1 MGLSVRRYIEL
12 LTEFAPSQ
20 SHYYKHGTPN
30 GVPGLHS
37 TRVSSARFTPSR
49 TDPYNPRST
58 FMSSDHELV
67 IILDFGG
74 QYTQLIARRVRELGV
89 YSEIVPFNTTAEAI
103 RRRDPRGIILSGGPS
118 SVYEQ
123 GAPHPDPAVIQMG
136 VPVLGICYGV
146 QLMAHF
152 LGGEVKPSNRREY
165 GQAEIAVQ
173 AQSQLLA
180 GLTSPLKVWMSHG
193 DYVSRPPDGFT
204 ITAATEAAIGA
215 VEDPARKLYG
225 VQFHPEVAHTP
236 QGKEILRNF
245 LVNVCR
251 LRCDW
256 TMSSFIETTVEDI
269 KRRVGDLRAV
279 CGLSGG
285 VDSSVAAALVARA
298 VGDRQTCIFV
308 DTGLLR
314 KNEFEEVLEAYREMD
329 LNVIGV
335 AAGERFLTKL
345 AGVIDPER
353 KRKIIGNE
361 FIEIF
366 QEEARKLGHE
376 DFLVQGTL
384 YPDVIESVSVK
395 GPSAVIKSHHN
406 VGGLPE
412 KMNLRLI
419 EPLRELFKDEVRRV
433 GREMGLPEE
442 IISRQPFPGPGLAV
456 RILGEVTADRVALLQ
471 EADAI
476 VIEEIRRA
484 DHYDKVWQSFAVLLP
499 ISTVGVMGDMR
510 TYDNAIALRVVES
523 LDGMTADWARLPYE
537 VLQRISSRI
546 VSEVRGVNR
555 VVYDISSKPPST
567 IEWE

>member
-1 MGLSVRRYIEL
+1 MAL
-12 LTEFAPSQ
+12 
-20 SHYYKHGTPN
+20 N
-30 GVPGLHS
+30 
-37 TRVSSARFTPSR
+37 
-49 TDPYNPRST
+49 
-58 FMSSDHELV
+58 HETV
-67 IILDFGG
+67 IIFDFGG

-89 YSEIVPFNTTAEAI
+89 YCEIAPFNMPLAEVKGKN
-103 RRRDPRGIILSGGPS
+103 PRGLILSGGPS
-118 SVYEQ
+118 SVYDE
-123 GAPHPDPAVIQMG
+123 GAPHPDPALVEMG
-136 VPVLGICYGV
+136 VPILGICYGV
-146 QLMAHF
+146 QLLSYF
-152 LGGEVKPSNRREY
+152 LGGEVKPSDRREY
-165 GQAEIAVQ
+165 GY
-173 AQSQLLA
+173 AQVDILPGSRLLS
-180 GLTSPLKVWMSHG
+180 GIPSPTRVWMSHG
-193 DYVSRPPDGFT
+193 DYVSRPPRGFS
-204 ITAATEAAIGA
+204 ITASTDAAIGA
-215 VEDPARKLYG
+215 VEDTERNLYG

-236 QGKEILRNF
+236 RGKEILRNF
-245 LVNVCR
+245 LVDICE

-256 TMSSFIETTVEDI
+256 TMSSFIETTIEEI
-269 KRRVGDLRAV
+269 RLRVGGGRAV

-298 VGDRQTCIFV
+298 LGDRQTCIFV

-329 LNVIGV
+329 LNVVGV
-335 AAGERFLTKL
+335 AAGERFLSRL
-345 AGVIDPER
+345 AGVSDPER

-366 QEEARKLGHE
+366 QEEAKKLGRV

-412 KMNLRLI
+412 KMHLKLI

-433 GREMGLPEE
+433 GRELGLPEE
-442 IISRQPFPGPGLAV
+442 IIGRQPFPGPGLAV
-456 RILGEVTADRVALLQ
+456 RILGEVTPDRVALLQ
-471 EADAI
+471 EADRI
-476 VIEEIRRA
+476 MIEEIRRA
-484 DHYDKVWQSFAVLLP
+484 DLYDKIWQSFAVLLP
-499 ISTVGVMGDMR
+499 VSTVGVMGDNR
-510 TYDNAIALRVVES
+510 TYDNAVAIRAVDSV
-523 LDGMTADWARLPYE
+523 DGMTADWARIPYD

>member
-1 MGLSVRRYIEL
+1 MGSE
-12 LTEFAPSQ
+12 
-20 SHYYKHGTPN
+20 
-30 GVPGLHS
+30 
-37 TRVSSARFTPSR
+37 
-49 TDPYNPRST
+49 
-58 FMSSDHELV
+58 HELV
-67 IILDFGG
+67 LIFDFGG
-74 QYTQLIARRVRELGV
+74 QYTQLIARSVRELGV
-89 YSEIVPFNTTAEAI
+89 YSEIVPFNTGASAI
-103 RRRDPRGIILSGGPS
+103 SRRNPRAIILSGGPS
-118 SVYEQ
+118 SVYDKD
-123 GAPHPDPAVIQMG
+123 APHPDPALLQSG

-165 GQAEIAVQ
+165 GQAEIKTITG
-173 AQSQLLA
+173 SQLLE
-180 GLTSPLKVWMSHG
+180 GLASPLKVWMSHG
-193 DYVSRPPDGFT
+193 DYVSRPPEGFT
-204 ITAATEAAIGA
+204 ITATSDAAIGA
-215 VEDPARKLYG
+215 VEDPERKLYG

-236 QGKEILRNF
+236 QGKAILRNF

-256 TMSSFIETTVEDI
+256 TMSSFIETTVLDI
-269 KRRVGDLRAV
+269 KRRVGDGLAV

-298 VGDRQTCIFV
+298 IGDRQTCIFV

-329 LNVIGV
+329 LIVIGV
-335 AAGERFLTKL
+335 AAGERFLTRL

-361 FIEIF
+361 FIDLF
-366 QEEARKLGHE
+366 QEEAKKLGQE

-412 KMNLRLI
+412 TMNLKLV

-433 GREMGLPEE
+433 GRELGLPEE
-442 IISRQPFPGPGLAV
+442 IINRQPFPGPGLAV

-510 TYDNAIALRVVES
+510 TYDNTIAIRAVES

>member
-1 MGLSVRRYIEL
+1 
-12 LTEFAPSQ
+12 
-20 SHYYKHGTPN
+20 
-30 GVPGLHS
+30 
-37 TRVSSARFTPSR
+37 
-49 TDPYNPRST
+49 
-58 FMSSDHELV
+58 MSSGHELV
-67 IILDFGG
+67 VILDFGG

-89 YSEIVPFNTTAEAI
+89 YSEILPFNTSAESI
-103 RRRDPRGIILSGGPS
+103 RHRNPKGIILSGGPS
-118 SVYEQ
+118 SVYET
-123 GAPHPDPAVIQMG
+123 GAPHPDPEVLHLG

-152 LGGEVKPSNRREY
+152 LGGEVRPSNRREY
-165 GQAEIAVQ
+165 GQAEIAIQ
-173 AQSQLLA
+173 DAGKLLG
-180 GLTSPLKVWMSHG
+180 GLSSPLKVWMSHG
-193 DYVSRPPDGFT
+193 DNVSRPPDGFVV
-204 ITAATEAAIGA
+204 TASTDAAIGV
-215 VEDPARKLYG
+215 VEDRTRQLYG

-236 QGKEILRNF
+236 QGKEVLRNF
-245 LVNVCR
+245 LVDVCR

-256 TMSSFIETTVEDI
+256 TMSSFIDTTIESI
-269 KRRVGDLRAV
+269 RQHVGQGNAV

-298 VGDRQTCIFV
+298 IGDKQTCIFV

-314 KNEFEEVLEAYREMD
+314 KNEFEEVLTAYREME
-329 LNVIGV
+329 LNVVGV
-335 AAGERFLTKL
+335 AAGERFLTRL
-345 AGVIDPER
+345 AGVVDPER

-412 KMNLRLI
+412 KMNLKLI

-433 GREMGLPEE
+433 GRELGLPEE

-484 DHYDKVWQSFAVLLP
+484 DLYDKVWQSFAVLLP
-499 ISTVGVMGDMR
+499 VSTVGVMGDMR
-510 TYDNAIALRVVES
+510 TYDNAVALRVVES
-523 LDGMTADWARLPYE
+523 LDGMTADWARLPYD

-555 VVYDISSKPPST
+555 VVYDVSSKPPST